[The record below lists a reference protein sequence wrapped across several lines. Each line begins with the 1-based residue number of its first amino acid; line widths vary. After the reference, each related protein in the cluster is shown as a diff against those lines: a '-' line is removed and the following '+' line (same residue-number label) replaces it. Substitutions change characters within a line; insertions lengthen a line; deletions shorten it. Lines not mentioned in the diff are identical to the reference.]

1 MRKKFRLYT
10 DNRSVT
16 PVVGT
21 ILVVAIVVV
30 LASVVG
36 FYFLNFSSILNSPS
50 PQADIDYRVNENVV
64 YSDGSSNYNVD
75 EIVIEHQGGSDID
88 ADKLYIKSTDT
99 RFRYIKNDNLTS
111 FVSNSKIQNAAAT
124 KSPEEFI
131 AFFVEEAYQSRV
143 KISEITNESSFS
155 TGDKVRIATVI
166 SDVESSEYDFSRI
179 NTRLKDSNVII
190 TYETDN
196 SGYKVSERK

>member
-1 MRKKFRLYT
+1 MRKEFRLYT

-196 SGYKVSERK
+196 SGYKISERK